1 VTSIVVITAGI
12 SQPSATRLLADRLRG
27 AVSGAFGD
35 SSTELH
41 VEIVELREYARDLA
55 NNVVAGF
62 PSPRL
67 GAVIDRVSSADG
79 LVAVTPIYTGSYSG
93 LFKMF
98 VDVLDPDAL
107 AGKPVLIAAT
117 AGTARHALALE
128 HAMRPLFSYL
138 RTVVVP
144 TAVFAATEDWAAGRD
159 LGDRIERAAAEL
171 ARLLRPAAERPIGE
185 NVGQRDAEVISFE
198 RLLAG
203 QPASSRT

>member
-1 VTSIVVITAGI
+1 MTSIVVITAGI
-12 SQPSATRLLADRLRG
+12 SQPSATRLLADQLAAAIRRAL
-27 AVSGAFGD
+27 GD
-35 SSTELH
+35 LSIELS

-67 GAVIDRVSSADG
+67 AAVIDRVISADG
-79 LVAVTPIYTGSYSG
+79 LVAVTPIYIGSYSG

-107 AGKPVLIAAT
+107 EGKPTLIAAT
-117 AGTARHALALE
+117 AGSARHALALE

-159 LGDRIERAAAEL
+159 LGERIDRAAEEL
-171 ARLLRPAAERPIGE
+171 ARLLRPAAERP
-185 NVGQRDAEVISFE
+185 VDAAGQLDAEVIPFE
-198 RLLAG
+198 LLPAG
-203 QPASSRT
+203 RPASARI

>member
-1 VTSIVVITAGI
+1 VTAVVVITAGI
-12 SQPSATRLLADRLRG
+12 SQPSATRLLADRLAA
-27 AVSGAFGD
+27 AVGGAFGNP
-35 SSTELH
+35 SSADLSI
-41 VEIVELREYARDLA
+41 EIVELREYARDLA

-67 GAVIDRVSSADG
+67 AAVIDRVTSADG

-98 VDVLDPDAL
+98 VDVLDPNAL
-107 AGKPVLIAAT
+107 EGTPVLIAAT
-117 AGTARHALALE
+117 AGSARHALALE

-144 TAVFAATEDWAAGRD
+144 TSVFAATEDWASGGD
-159 LGDRIERAAAEL
+159 LGARIERAAEEL
-171 ARLLRPAAERPIGE
+171 TRLLRPAAARP
-185 NVGQRDAEVISFE
+185 VDAAAQLDAEVIPFE

-203 QPASSRT
+203 QSASART

>member
-1 VTSIVVITAGI
+1 MTSVVVITAGI
-12 SQPSATRLLADRLRG
+12 SQPSATRLLADRLAG
-27 AVSGAFGD
+27 AISGALAD
-35 SSTELH
+35 SSTELS

-55 NNVVAGF
+55 NNVAAGF

-67 GAVIDRVSSADG
+67 AAVIDRVTSADG

-107 AGKPVLIAAT
+107 EGKPVLIAAT
-117 AGTARHALALE
+117 AGSARHALALE

-144 TAVFAATEDWAAGRD
+144 TAVFAATEDWGAGRD
-159 LGDRIERAAAEL
+159 LGDRIERAAEEL
-171 ARLLRPAAERPIGE
+171 ARLLRPAAERP
-185 NVGQRDAEVISFE
+185 VDAAGQLDAEVIPFE

-203 QPASSRT
+203 QPASART

>member
-1 VTSIVVITAGI
+1 MTSIVVITAGI
-12 SQPSATRLLADRLRG
+12 SQPSATRLLADRLAAAISRALG
-27 AVSGAFGD
+27 AL
-35 SSTELH
+35 STELR

-62 PSPRL
+62 PSLRL
-67 GAVIDRVSSADG
+67 AAVIDRVTSADG

-98 VDVLDPDAL
+98 VDVLDPEAL
-107 AGKPVLIAAT
+107 EDKPVLIAAT
-117 AGTARHALALE
+117 AGSARHALALE

-144 TAVFAATEDWAAGRD
+144 TAVFAATEDWASSGD
-159 LGDRIERAAAEL
+159 LSTRIDRAAEEL
-171 ARLLRPAAERPIGE
+171 ARLLRPAAAERPAAE
-185 NVGQRDAEVISFE
+185 AGQLDAEVIPFE

-203 QPASSRT
+203 QAASAGT

>member
-1 VTSIVVITAGI
+1 VTSIVVITAGL
-12 SQPSATRLLADRLRG
+12 SQPSATRLLADWLAR
-27 AVSGAFGD
+27 AISGALDG
-35 SSTELH
+35 SSTELS

-67 GAVIDRVSSADG
+67 AAVIDRVSSADG

-117 AGTARHALALE
+117 AGSARHALALE

-144 TAVFAATEDWAAGRD
+144 TAVFAATEDWAVGRD
-159 LGDRIERAAAEL
+159 LGDRIERAAEEL
-171 ARLLRPAAERPIGE
+171 ARLLRPAAERPIDE
-185 NVGQRDAEVISFE
+185 TARQRDSEVISFE

-203 QPASSRT
+203 QPASSRI

>member
-1 VTSIVVITAGI
+1 M
-12 SQPSATRLLADRLRG
+12 
-27 AVSGAFGD
+27 
-35 SSTELH
+35 ELS

-62 PSPRL
+62 PSPQL
-67 GAVIDRVSSADG
+67 AAVIDRVTSADG

-107 AGKPVLIAAT
+107 EGKPVVIAAT
-117 AGTARHALALE
+117 AGSARHALALE

-159 LGDRIERAAAEL
+159 LGDRIERAADEL
-171 ARLLRPAAERPIGE
+171 VRQLRRAADRPVIAAEKL
-185 NVGQRDAEVISFE
+185 DAEVIPLE

-203 QPASSRT
+203 QPASART